1 MKEMTRSNEK
11 GIALVFTLFLM
22 ASLSALAVSLMFLS
36 QTETSSTRNY
46 RTMSQA
52 RYAGEAGVHKAIN
65 YLVST
70 YPVPTSITG
79 YDATVSPVTY
89 SGNPVVLSATT
100 GVSSNYPDSAVVT
113 AFNSAAQGSLD
124 LPMGAVTGTV
134 NYNAY
139 ATLLS
144 MRQITVYGG
153 ASYVIQTW
161 QITAVGTVPGTMPA
175 TVEVTAMLERN
186 YVAADTYAI
195 FATGTDCGAIDM
207 RGTMHT
213 DSYDSTPTSMTMSGS
228 PPHPVTQSQSGAV
241 GTNGNLSISGN
252 VAVNGNLDTPRTGVG
267 DCHAGS
273 PTALSESGSA
283 SVNGSV
289 VQLPQ
294 PKVYPTP
301 ALPSPLPPTTSLS
314 IAASSCLTIM
324 ASISPAICTGS
335 GNALTITT
343 NGSTPLSLGNVSIGS
358 NVQLTIQY
366 GVGGIPSTG
375 TAIVNLN
382 SINLGSQSGIQL
394 FANTSVTTSV
404 TMNVV
409 GTGQSTPIDFSGG
422 SFSNTSF
429 DPSKF
434 QILYAG
440 TGNIEATGGSG
451 AAVTIYA
458 PNAAITMHGTA
469 DIYGSILSR
478 TYLDTGG
485 ATVHYDRNLSSKF
498 FTLSN
503 YVMTSFSWKKY

>member
-1 MKEMTRSNEK
+1 
-11 GIALVFTLFLM
+11 
-22 ASLSALAVSLMFLS
+22 
-36 QTETSSTRNY
+36 
-46 RTMSQA
+46 
-52 RYAGEAGVHKAIN
+52 
-65 YLVST
+65 
-70 YPVPTSITG
+70 
-79 YDATVSPVTY
+79 
-89 SGNPVVLSATT
+89 
-100 GVSSNYPDSAVVT
+100 
-113 AFNSAAQGSLD
+113 
-124 LPMGAVTGTV
+124 
-134 NYNAY
+134 
-139 ATLLS
+139 
-144 MRQITVYGG
+144 
-153 ASYVIQTW
+153 
-161 QITAVGTVPGTMPA
+161 
-175 TVEVTAMLERN
+175 
-186 YVAADTYAI
+186 
-195 FATGTDCGAIDM
+195 
-207 RGTMHT
+207 
-213 DSYDSTPTSMTMSGS
+213 
-228 PPHPVTQSQSGAV
+228 
-241 GTNGNLSISGN
+241 
-252 VAVNGNLDTPRTGVG
+252 
-267 DCHAGS
+267 
-273 PTALSESGSA
+273 
-283 SVNGSV
+283 

-294 PKVYPTP
+294 AKVYPTP
-301 ALPSPLPPTTSLS
+301 QLPNPLPPTTSLS

-343 NGSTPLSLGNVSIGS
+343 SGSIPLSLGNVSIGS

-366 GVGGIPSTG
+366 GAAGVPSAG
-375 TAIVNLN
+375 PAIVNLN
-382 SINLGSQSGIQL
+382 SINLGAQSGIRL
-394 FANTSVTTSV
+394 GADTSV

-478 TYLDTGG
+478 TYRDTGG

>member
-1 MKEMTRSNEK
+1 MKEMTRSSER

-65 YLVST
+65 YLVNS
-70 YPVPTSITG
+70 YPVPTNMTG
-79 YDATVSPVTY
+79 YDPTVSPVTAG
-89 SGNPVVLSATT
+89 GNAVVLSATA
-100 GVSSNYPDSAVVT
+100 GISSNYPDSAVVS
-113 AFNSAAQGSLD
+113 AFNAAAQGSLD
-124 LPMGAVTGTV
+124 LPTGTITGTV
-134 NYNAY
+134 NYNAS
-139 ATLLS
+139 ATLVS

-161 QITAVGTVPGTMPA
+161 QITAVGTVPGAMPA

-186 YVAADTYAI
+186 YVSSDTYAI
-195 FATGTDCGAIDM
+195 FATGAGCGAIDL

-213 DSYDSTPTSMTMSGS
+213 DSYDSTPPMAMSGGS
-228 PPHPVTQSQSGAV
+228 PVTQNQSGAV
-241 GTNGNLSISGN
+241 GTNGNLAISGN
-252 VAVNGNLDTPRTGVG
+252 VGVNGNLDTPRTGVG
-267 DCHAGS
+267 DCHSGA

-294 PKVYPTP
+294 AKVYPTP
-301 ALPSPLPPTTSLS
+301 QLPSPLPPTTSLS

-343 NGSTPLSLGNVSIGS
+343 SGSIPLSLGNVSIGS

-366 GVGGIPSTG
+366 GAAGVPSTG

-382 SINLGSQSGIQL
+382 SINLGAQSGIQL
-394 FANTSVTTSV
+394 GANTSV

-458 PNAAITMHGTA
+458 PNAAITMHGSA

-485 ATVHYDRNLSSKF
+485 ATVHYDRSLSSKF